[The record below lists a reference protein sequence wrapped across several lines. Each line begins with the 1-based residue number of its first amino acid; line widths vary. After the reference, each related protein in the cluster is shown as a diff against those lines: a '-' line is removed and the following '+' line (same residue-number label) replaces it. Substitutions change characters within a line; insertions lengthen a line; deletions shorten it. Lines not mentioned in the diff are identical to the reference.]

1 MTTRPTGACLVLV
14 TQVNMVR
21 GPHPTEYC
29 CGKLRAAPGGKKLT
43 DRRRW
48 PTVIQNEVLIL
59 TRDIMF
65 LQRYRPK
72 SACYWCLSSC
82 D

>member
-29 CGKLRAAPGGKKLT
+29 CEKLRAAPGRAEVALSLMLCSYGEPKRRAGK
-43 DRRRW
+43 
-48 PTVIQNEVLIL
+48 
-59 TRDIMF
+59 
-65 LQRYRPK
+65 
-72 SACYWCLSSC
+72 
-82 D
+82 

>member
-29 CGKLRAAPGGKKLT
+29 CGKLRAAPGQVALCRT
-43 DRRRW
+43 PSRDRPPR
-48 PTVIQNEVLIL
+48 
-59 TRDIMF
+59 
-65 LQRYRPK
+65 
-72 SACYWCLSSC
+72 SC
-82 D
+82 DTEFKLRGLWKLSILGGDRH